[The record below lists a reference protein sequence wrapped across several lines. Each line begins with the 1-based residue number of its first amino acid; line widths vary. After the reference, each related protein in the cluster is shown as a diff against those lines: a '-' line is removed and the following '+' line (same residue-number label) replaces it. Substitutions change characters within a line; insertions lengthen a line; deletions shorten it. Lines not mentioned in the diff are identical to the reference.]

1 MIVKQQRS
9 RDGLRYSFVRIQYI
23 YFPKTKSMYNNILT
37 ETSGQVLRITINRPN
52 QLNALNKETISE
64 LHEALKAA
72 DSDTGVGVIIIT
84 GSGEKSFVAGA
95 DIKEFAHFTIAEGGQ
110 LAQNGQDILFTFIEN
125 LSTPVIAAV
134 NGFALGG
141 GLELAMCSH
150 IRVASSNARMGLPE
164 VSLGVIPG
172 YGGTQRLAQLV
183 GRGKANEMVFT
194 AGMIKADEALKWG
207 LVNYVVEP
215 EELMAKAEEIAGKIL
230 NNSGTAIASAIRAIN
245 ANFQDGEHGYDVE
258 IEEFGKCFGTDDFKE
273 GTTAFLEKRKP
284 NFRG

>member
-1 MIVKQQRS
+1 
-9 RDGLRYSFVRIQYI
+9 
-23 YFPKTKSMYNNILT
+23 MYNNILI
-37 ETSGQVLRITINRPN
+37 EQKGLIQLITINRPD
-52 QLNALNKETISE
+52 QLNALNKQTISE
-64 LHEALKAA
+64 LHQALSSA
-72 DSDTGVGVIIIT
+72 DQDPQTGVIILT
-84 GSGEKSFVAGA
+84 GAGEKSFVAGA
-95 DIKEFAHFTIAEGGQ
+95 DIKEFADFTIAQGGE
-110 LAQNGQDILFTFIEN
+110 LAMVGQSTLFSFIEQ

-141 GLELAMCSH
+141 GLELAMASH
-150 IRVASSNARMGLPE
+150 MRIASTNAKMGLPE

-194 AGMIKADEALKWG
+194 AGMIKADEALNWG

-215 EELMAKAEEIAGKIL
+215 EELLAKCEEIAGKIL
-230 NNSGTAIASAIRAIN
+230 NNSSTAIASAIRAIN
-245 ANFQDGEHGYDVE
+245 ANFEDGVNGFDVE
-258 IEEFGKCFGTDDFKE
+258 IEEFGKCFGTRDFKE